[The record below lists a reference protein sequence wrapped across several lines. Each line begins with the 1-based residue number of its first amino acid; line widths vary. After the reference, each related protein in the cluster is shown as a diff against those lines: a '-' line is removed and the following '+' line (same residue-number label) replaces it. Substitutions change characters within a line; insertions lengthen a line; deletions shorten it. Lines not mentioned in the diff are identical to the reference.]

1 MIPYSLCPAQGMA
14 FNANTS
20 KYQSSPHFPQGHSL
34 DNLGLKY
41 LLHTHGYL
49 SQNPVKAGEAETQED
64 SGAYWSGEWVSSRLI
79 EGPCLKS

>member
-1 MIPYSLCPAQGMA
+1 MDLKDKGELKSFL
-14 FNANTS
+14 
-20 KYQSSPHFPQGHSL
+20 H
-34 DNLGLKY
+34 NLKACRRVWGDGLVSKY